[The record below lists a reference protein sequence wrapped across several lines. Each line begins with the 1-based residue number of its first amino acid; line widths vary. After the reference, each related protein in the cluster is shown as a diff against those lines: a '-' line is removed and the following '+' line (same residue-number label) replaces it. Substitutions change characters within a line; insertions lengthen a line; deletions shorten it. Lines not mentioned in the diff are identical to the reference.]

1 MAVLISGKLIG
12 PNGDPRPSVTIMLVA
27 VKTSSAVVKQAPS
40 ISTTSADGSYSLSIE
55 VGTHNVMIEAH
66 GRPFEKAGQITVYS
80 DSKPGTLNDFLTT
93 PGQDELTP
101 AIVAIVDD
109 MRAATALYAQQAG
122 IARDEA
128 KSAAENAQNIAD
140 ANTYYTT
147 PEDPDGT
154 IAGLAGTPNGKSFRV
169 GLGPNGG
176 FKYYV
181 NNNGVAL
188 QIACFTG
195 KESFDELMLMIID
208 IAARTNQIQT
218 TDDALFDFVTANGVR
233 PFMLRD
239 EDGAAVFDMIAKLV
253 TGDDGLKFGNSFI
266 DNSAPDGWVWLHH
279 SANGAIIAGAREDG
293 TTVGLGG
300 GSSGPSGAI
309 IPGDTATGYD
319 DIRNYTGDATVR
331 DVVGNRIG
339 GRFAVFEGST
349 DEDDAGGVLVGVD
362 GRRWIRQSASVS
374 YDMFGAPRIPE
385 HVYQRYVALSKDG
398 EESAAQAL
406 LADIEPA
413 DQAISRCHA
422 FANKYGLPV
431 VQNVG
436 RFLWVGQEFE
446 VRTYTRLTGSTL
458 VTCNRSG
465 TAETRWGTVDG
476 VDDGAPDPMYI
487 YRVTGKEKIWLT
499 ADELADLNANYAG
512 YFAKGSMQLPYPKLK
527 SYRGGMVTVISS
539 AVELYRSGVR
549 NNPRYEVHLRD
560 FSRIGRNGALSDV
573 LVKNIP
579 AGTINE
585 AIITPKEDAWLTF
598 EPPHFFEAGNGRKY
612 VNIQIDR
619 PMTEIKNIVM
629 DNYSTGDV
637 QSRVVIGS
645 YAVFDIRVNNLTGEC
660 IPSDAG
666 GGYVLY
672 FKNSIEI
679 HTAGLYGLNGWGFQ
693 GHHGIKRMFVE
704 RSVINRFDFHSFG
717 YDVYLDN
724 IKIKGR
730 QIYLQGGG
738 QFKISNFDY
747 EITKY
752 QIEASSTMEYRLSYM
767 LNMREDYAGDCE
779 CNLILSDGVFRFDRN
794 INVAWAADNLT
805 FDVVRLNSGESVNY
819 GIDTKTPHT
828 ISGENI
834 VFDFEGSPE
843 SLPANFAF
851 TFCRAYRSRYSTSH
865 VTYLPDVISVRNMTA
880 INVPADKN
888 AFMALFRTDGNVAKN
903 PKASRNKLRPD
914 GTSARI
920 VGENLQSVV
929 NNPIVASNACPTVY
943 LPGDTSAWNT
953 TVDGTTYNTSE
964 FAWVPKITLI
974 NCDPIII
981 NATGARAAF
990 DIHGGLLARFTAGDT
1005 GNRCRVTG
1013 ADIQLYPD
1021 AAGVTYFD
1029 ADNVRAA
1036 NCDWLDPAAGATYAG
1051 MLKGIGNENRGTPEH
1066 SPNI

>member
-1 MAVLISGKLIG
+1 MSN
-12 PNGDPRPSVTIMLVA
+12 NGLPVTDVVGVSVSLGQRRTA
-27 VKTSSAVVKQAPS
+27 GASAGDAYAEAAQGSAILAAGSAAQAKQA
-40 ISTTSADGSYSLSIE
+40 AEYAGE
-55 VGTHNVMIEAH
+55 VSGDVAENA
-66 GRPFEKAGQITVYS
+66 EKAT
-80 DSKPGTLNDFLTT
+80 D
-93 PGQDELTP
+93 
-101 AIVAIVDD
+101 
-109 MRAATALYAQQAG
+109 AATRA
-122 IARDEA
+122 E
-128 KSAAENAQNIAD
+128 SAAESAQNVAD

-176 FKYYV
+176 FKYYI

-188 QIACFTG
+188 QIAYFTG

-208 IAARTNQIQT
+208 IAARTNPIQT

-233 PFMLRD
+233 PFMLRE

-266 DNSAPDGWVWLHH
+266 DNAAPDGWVWLHH
-279 SANGAIIAGAREDG
+279 SANGAIIAGVRDDG

-309 IPGDTATGYD
+309 IPGDTAVSYD

-331 DVVGNRIG
+331 DVVGNRVG
-339 GRFAVFEGST
+339 GRFVVFDGST

-362 GRRWIRQSASVS
+362 GRRWIRQAASVS

-385 HVYQRYVALSKDG
+385 DVYQRYVALSKEG
-398 EESAAQAL
+398 EETAAQAL
-406 LADIEPA
+406 LEGLEAADA
-413 DQAISRCHA
+413 AIARCHA
-422 FANKYGLPV
+422 FANKYGLSV

-436 RFLWVGQEFE
+436 RFLWVGQEFN
-446 VRTYTRLTGSTL
+446 VRTYTRLTGCTL

-465 TAETRWGTVDG
+465 TAEARWGTVDG
-476 VDDGAPDPMYI
+476 VDDGAPEPMYI
-487 YRVTGKEKIWLT
+487 YRITGKDKIRLT
-499 ADELADLNANYAG
+499 ADELADLNTNYAG

-527 SYRGGMVTVISS
+527 AYRGGMLTVISS

-549 NNPRYEVHLRD
+549 ANPRYEVHQRD

-612 VNIQIDR
+612 VNIQIER
-619 PMTEIKNIVM
+619 PQVEIKNLVM

-637 QSRVVIGS
+637 QSRVAVGS
-645 YAVFDIRVNNLTGEC
+645 YAVFDIRLNNLTGEC
-660 IPSDAG
+660 IPSEAG
-666 GGYVLY
+666 GGYIICCR
-672 FKNSIEI
+672 NSIEV
-679 HTAGLYGLNGWGFQ
+679 HASGLYGLNGWGFQ
-693 GHHGIKRMFVE
+693 GHHGVKRMFIT
-704 RSVINRFDFHSFG
+704 RSVLNRFDFHSFG

-724 IKIKGR
+724 IKMKGR

-747 EITKY
+747 EVTKY
-752 QIEASSTMEYRLSYM
+752 QIKASETLEYRLSYM
-767 LNMREDYAGDCE
+767 VNMREDYAGDCE
-779 CNLILSDGVFRFDRN
+779 CNLIIQDGVIRFDRN
-794 INVAWAADNLT
+794 INVAWSADNLT
-805 FDVVRLNSGESVNY
+805 FDIVRLNSGESVNY

-828 ISGENI
+828 IFGENI

-843 SLPANFAF
+843 SLPDNFAF
-851 TFCRAYRSRYSTSH
+851 TFCRAYRSRYSTSNL
-865 VTYLPDVISVRNMTA
+865 TFLPDVISVRNMTA
-880 INVPADKN
+880 INVPVDKN
-888 AFMALFRTDGNVAKN
+888 AFMAVFRTDAELAGN
-903 PKASRNKLRPD
+903 PKGSRNKLRPD
-914 GTSARI
+914 GTNARI
-920 VGENLQSVV
+920 MGENLQSVV
-929 NNPIVASNACPTVY
+929 NNPVVASNACPTVY
-943 LPGDTSAWNT
+943 LPGDTSKWDA
-953 TVDGTTYNTSE
+953 TVNGTTYRTSAN
-964 FAWVPKITLI
+964 AWVPKVTLI

-981 NATGARAAF
+981 NATGARAVF
-990 DIHGGLLARFTAGDT
+990 DIHGGLLARFTAGET

-1029 ADNVRAA
+1029 ADNVRTA
-1036 NCDWLDPAAGATYAG
+1036 NCDWLDPANGAIYAG
-1051 MLKGIGNENRGTPEH
+1051 TLKGIGNENRGTPEH